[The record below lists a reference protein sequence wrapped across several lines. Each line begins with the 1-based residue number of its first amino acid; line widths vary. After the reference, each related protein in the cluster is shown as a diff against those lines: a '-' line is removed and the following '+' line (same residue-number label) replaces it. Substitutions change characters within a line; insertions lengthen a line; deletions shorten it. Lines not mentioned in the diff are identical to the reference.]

1 MEKQEQL
8 NVVIVDDN
16 PMVLSTLD
24 EMINAEDGLTVIGK
38 ADNGEDAIDM
48 IKDTAPDIVL
58 LDMVMPK
65 VDGITIVEKFNHR
78 DTFRKHPV
86 FIMLSAAGSELVTE
100 EAFQAGV
107 NYYLMKP
114 FDRDILMRKIRH
126 AGHLPRRITAG
137 KMMEVPRPAV
147 MEEPA
152 VTKEEYMEEHLE
164 ADITK
169 MLHELGIPAH
179 IKGYQYLRDAIIM
192 VVKDQEM
199 MGSVTKILYPAIA
212 KKNQTTASR
221 VERAIRHAIE
231 VAWGRGKMETIDELF
246 GYTISTGKGKPTNSE
261 FIALI
266 SDKIFLE
273 YKKI

>member
-48 IKDTAPDIVL
+48 IKDTTPDIVL
-58 LDMVMPK
+58 LDMVMTK

-164 ADITK
+164 ADIMNWEFPPT
-169 MLHELGIPAH
+169 
-179 IKGYQYLRDAIIM
+179 
-192 VVKDQEM
+192 
-199 MGSVTKILYPAIA
+199 
-212 KKNQTTASR
+212 SR
-221 VERAIRHAIE
+221 ATSI
-231 VAWGRGKMETIDELF
+231 
-246 GYTISTGKGKPTNSE
+246 
-261 FIALI
+261 
-266 SDKIFLE
+266 
-273 YKKI
+273 